1 MGTSVPSESSP
12 VPATGEGNMTVWGVV
27 VAGGLG
33 RRFGA
38 EKQFLCLNGK
48 PVHLWALEATRS
60 VADGVVL
67 VVPPGRERD
76 PELQTVADRVVAG
89 GDTRAA
95 SVRAGLRAVPP
106 EAAIIVVHD
115 AVRPMASTA
124 LFRAVVA
131 AVAGGA
137 VAAIP
142 GVPVADTVKSVE
154 DGVVRQTLDRS
165 KLVRVQT
172 PQAFVASILRQ
183 AHAVEADWT
192 DDAAVVEAFG
202 VEVVV
207 VPGED
212 GNVKITS
219 PGDMALLEWRLASTS
234 PSRNLS

>member
-12 VPATGEGNMTVWGVV
+12 VPAAGERNMTVWGVV

-38 EKQFLCLNGK
+38 EKQFVLLNGK
-48 PVHLWALEATRS
+48 AVHLWALEATRS

-67 VVPPGRERD
+67 VVPAGREKD
-76 PELQTVADRVVAG
+76 PELQRVADRVVAG
-89 GDTRAA
+89 GDTRSA
-95 SVRAGLRAVPP
+95 SVRAGLSAVPP

-115 AVRPMASTA
+115 AVRPMASAA

-137 VAAIP
+137 AAAIP
-142 GVPVADTVKSVE
+142 GVAVSDTVKSVE

-172 PQAFVASILRQ
+172 PQAFVASILRR
-183 AHAVEADWT
+183 AHVVEADGT
-192 DDAAVVEAFG
+192 DDAALVEALG

-207 VPGED
+207 VAGED

-219 PGDMALLEWRLASTS
+219 PDDLALLEWHLASTS
-234 PSRNLS
+234 PARSLP